1 MTTEVQPRFEF
12 RVWGKDLGGPA
23 GRLRRLSGES
33 QDVRSEETYVIAIE
47 RDDVNAKIRDGLLDI
62 KVLSAVSQRCE
73 LWRPWLKAD
82 FPLAASLLLEEVL
95 PRLGVVELDLHWD
108 SYSLATFIDDVI
120 RSHPQ
125 LHVVD
130 LSKRRLKYD
139 IAGCLAEFAEVTV
152 NRHELATLAAESA
165 DLDALRE
172 LLRRLGIEGF
182 ENVSY
187 PLAIKR
193 ALGW

>member
-12 RVWGKDLGGPA
+12 RVWGKDLDGPA
-23 GRLRRLSGES
+23 SRLRSLSCES
-33 QDVRSEETYVIAIE
+33 QEVTSEETYVVAV

-73 LWRPWLKAD
+73 LWRPWLKAE
-82 FPLAASLLLEEVL
+82 FPLAASLLVEEVL
-95 PRLGVVELDLHWD
+95 PRLGVVDLALHRE

-120 RSHPQ
+120 RPSPQ
-125 LHVVD
+125 LHAVA

-139 IAGCLAEFAEVTV
+139 IAGCLAEFAQVTV

-172 LLRRLGIEGF
+172 LLHRLGIEGF

-193 ALGW
+193 ALDW